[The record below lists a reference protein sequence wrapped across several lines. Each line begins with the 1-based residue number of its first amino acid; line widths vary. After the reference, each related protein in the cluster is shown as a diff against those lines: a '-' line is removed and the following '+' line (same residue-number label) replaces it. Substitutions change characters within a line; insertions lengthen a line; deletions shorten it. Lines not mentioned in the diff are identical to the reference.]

1 MKGSRM
7 KRVGLLVCLLVTAG
21 LSVLL
26 GQERGHFA
34 PDCQPVLPRGAVM
47 VIAPAIQI
55 SLRGAAGDE
64 VYSLY
69 PERDGEGALTME
81 LLQSERR
88 GGGHART

>member
-7 KRVGLLVCLLVTAG
+7 KRAGWPVCLLVTAG
-21 LSVLL
+21 VCVFPGRESSPGV
-26 GQERGHFA
+26 
-34 PDCQPVLPRGAVM
+34 PVCQPVVSRGAVM

-81 LLQSERR
+81 RLQGERR
-88 GGGHART
+88 GGVHART